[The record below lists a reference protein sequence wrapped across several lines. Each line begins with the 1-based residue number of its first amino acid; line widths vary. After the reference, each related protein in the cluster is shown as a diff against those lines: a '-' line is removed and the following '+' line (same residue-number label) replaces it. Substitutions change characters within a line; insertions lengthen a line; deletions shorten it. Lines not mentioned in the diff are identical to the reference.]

1 MQHDLSVNKR
11 QYMNCGYKLFVFL
24 LNNKLTGRLKL
35 KLTLVKGISK
45 IYRWTSGGGEISVA
59 IFIEIDKQ
67 TN

>member
-1 MQHDLSVNKR
+1 
-11 QYMNCGYKLFVFL
+11 MNCGYKLFVFL